1 MFVVVV
7 VLACLLVAVAFV
19 VLLVGLARSNVF
31 LLLEMETVVPGFEG
45 GDFDVTLSFLVLLLS
60 FLLRAVSVGLVLEG
74 ELVELGLSGLV
85 WFLVLEKMLL
95 LGNFV
100 VLVWFLEETRLD
112 LTVLV
117 WFLEETRL
125 DLMVLVWFLEEIRLS
140 DLMVLVWFFE
150 EILLVGLVLV
160 LLDWV
165 VVFFFK
171 GFSCSS
177 FSASN
182 IVLLC

>member
-1 MFVVVV
+1 MYDQ
-7 VLACLLVAVAFV
+7 
-19 VLLVGLARSNVF
+19 GLHFTA
-31 LLLEMETVVPGFEG
+31 
-45 GDFDVTLSFLVLLLS
+45 
-60 FLLRAVSVGLVLEG
+60 
-74 ELVELGLSGLV
+74 LGL
-85 WFLVLEKMLL
+85 FML
-95 LGNFV
+95 NPSAEYVV

>member
-1 MFVVVV
+1 
-7 VLACLLVAVAFV
+7 
-19 VLLVGLARSNVF
+19 
-31 LLLEMETVVPGFEG
+31 METLVPGFEG
-45 GDFDVTLSFLVLLLS
+45 EVLDVTLSFLILLLS
-60 FLLRAVSVGLVLEG
+60 FLARAVSVEA

-117 WFLEETRL
+117 WFLVETRL